1 MLHPVLSMFI
11 IVAVVVLCYAVA
23 LAFFGE
29 ENER

>member
-11 IVAVVVLCYAVA
+11 IIAVVVLYHAVA